1 MCVVV
6 RGWMT
11 PRIALRLRNRADPGL
26 VSVRGLERPGS
37 QRNTKGLVMSIKLTE
52 TLQLLLSAASKRDDS
67 VSREET
73 TGFRFQTEHWCAAGR
88 LRTSAQ

>member
-67 VSREET
+67 VFARRNDWLSVPNGALVCCRT
-73 TGFRFQTEHWCAAGR
+73 V
-88 LRTSAQ
+88 RTSAQ